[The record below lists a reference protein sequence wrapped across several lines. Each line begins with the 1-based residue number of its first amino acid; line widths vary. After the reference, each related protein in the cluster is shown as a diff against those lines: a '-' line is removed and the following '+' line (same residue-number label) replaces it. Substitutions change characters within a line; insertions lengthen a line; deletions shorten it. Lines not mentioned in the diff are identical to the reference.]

1 MKITIFGASGG
12 VGSEAVRRAVAGGHE
27 VTAFV
32 RTPSKV
38 AFSEEVRVVQGDATD
53 REAVTAAL
61 HGQEAVVSALASS
74 DGLKKSTGL
83 RTMVGNI
90 VAGMT
95 ASGVYRIAYCASAGV
110 DGELTGAVGSTIQW
124 VLRHPLADHRAAL
137 KIVADAG
144 LDATVARPTGLTDD
158 PFDPAYLK
166 AFTGMPSSARSI
178 PRASVADFLITAL
191 EQPDVYSGTSVG
203 LALDKA

>member
-1 MKITIFGASGG
+1 MKIIIFGASGG

-32 RTPSKV
+32 RTPSKLV
-38 AFSEEVRVVQGDATD
+38 VSDTVRIAQGDATD
-53 REAVTAAL
+53 REAVAAAL
-61 HGQEAVVSALASS
+61 EGQDAVVSALASS
-74 DGLKKSTGL
+74 DGLKKSTGI

-95 ASGVYRIAYCASAGV
+95 AAGVYRLAYCASAGV
-110 DGELTGAVGSTIQW
+110 DGELSGVAGSTIQW
-124 VLRHPLADHRAAL
+124 ILRNPLADHRAAL
-137 KIVADAG
+137 KIATDAG
-144 LDATVARPTGLTDD
+144 LDVTVARPTGLTND
-158 PFDPAYLK
+158 PFDPSYLK

-191 EQPDVYSGTSVG
+191 EQPEVYSKTSVG